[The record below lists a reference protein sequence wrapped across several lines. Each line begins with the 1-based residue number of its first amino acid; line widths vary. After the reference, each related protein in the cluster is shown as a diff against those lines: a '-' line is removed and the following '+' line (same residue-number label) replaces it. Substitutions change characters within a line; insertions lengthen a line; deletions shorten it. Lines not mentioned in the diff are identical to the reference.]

1 MLQSKNLGCKGTK
14 TDNKKIGDSV
24 HNLGKKIGDSVFQL
38 NLWGMEYF
46 GKVNLW
52 EMEFSYLAASVYG
65 AVLVGTRCKKT
76 T

>member
-1 MLQSKNLGCKGTK
+1 MLQCKNLEYKGTK
-14 TDNKKIGDSV
+14 TYNKKIGDFI
-24 HNLGKKIGDSVFQL
+24 HDLKKKFGDSVFQL